1 LIFLGTNLLD
11 SGVLLAI
18 AFAIDSSERKLL
30 LSNSDYV
37 KRLVYKSGLL
47 RNPTPGGGDK
57 L

>member
-1 LIFLGTNLLD
+1 LVTIPDSKLIFLGTNLLD

-37 KRLVYKSGLL
+37 KRIVS
-47 RNPTPGGGDK
+47 
-57 L
+57 